1 MSVKRQ
7 SAVRRFTPLLAGLF
21 AAVAFASASQ
31 AAGND
36 AAAPAAPASATKVV
50 VTADTQVALKG
61 GGRLV
66 LRKDGTTYHE
76 DAAGN
81 RVRMRDG
88 VTMEAVDGTRYVMK
102 NDAVWRTIT
111 EKGTLH
117 PTHQ

>member
-1 MSVKRQ
+1 MSILRKQ
-7 SAVRRFTPLLAGLF
+7 AVRRITPLLAGLF
-21 AAVAFASASQ
+21 VAAAFAAPPQATAS
-31 AAGND
+31 D
-36 AAAPAAPASATKVV
+36 APAPAAMTKVV
-50 VTADTQVALKG
+50 VTAETSVALKA

-81 RVRMRDG
+81 RVRMKDG
-88 VTMEAVDGTRYVMK
+88 VTMEAVDGSKYVMK

>member
-1 MSVKRQ
+1 MSSIRQ
-7 SAVRRFTPLLAGLF
+7 VAVHGVTPLLAGLF
-21 AAVAFASASQ
+21 VAVAFAAPPQ
-31 AAGND
+31 AVGND
-36 AAAPAAPASATKVV
+36 AAAPAATTKVV
-50 VTADTQVALKG
+50 VTADTQVALKA
-61 GGRLV
+61 GGRLI

-88 VTMEAVDGTRYVMK
+88 VTMEAVDGTKYVMK
-102 NDAVWRTIT
+102 NDAVWRAIT